1 MVENSVGLKIKG
13 AVKLI
18 WQVGLG
24 VVIAV
29 VVMSTIVYAN
39 TGYWGRRSSD
49 EVFSFFLLSSFAGGV
64 FVLIIY
70 VTKLFLEG
78 FGELVYRSEAIDERL
93 RDLIIEKKKESVERD
108 YIETTVSTTEEDEK
122 SGGGKAEDALSA
134 AKTTEGKEDGSS
146 SGAV

>member
-29 VVMSTIVYAN
+29 VVISTIVYAN
-39 TGYWGRRSSD
+39 TGYWGRRSGD
-49 EVFSFFLLSSFAGGV
+49 EVFSFFLLSSLAGGV

-108 YIETTVSTTEEDEK
+108 YIETTVRATEEEEK